1 MLVVAVVVIIHQT
14 HQEDLVEEELVVT
27 LTQLLLQDLQL
38 HLVILQLPIQVVE
51 VVDQDSIMYL
61 VEMVDLVLLLL
72 PIQLLKY

>member
-27 LTQLLLQDLQL
+27 LTHLLLEDLQQQV
-38 HLVILQLPIQVVE
+38 VILELSIQVVE
-51 VVDQDSIMYL
+51 VVEQDSIKYL